1 MDNAKVFE
9 LGALLNTIRSL
20 SSINTETEKHCKD
33 GIREADTVLQQT
45 QEELHISEGL
55 LNAARADEEIKLA
68 KQLEADARMAKA
80 VAEEAAAIASGN
92 PVAIAAASAEAASA
106 GVELAQATEEYQH
119 AVQHRERLEHR
130 YDLAQRCVNIAQEM
144 RDTLQ
149 LRFNYS
155 QAIVAETIGLGNVRL
170 QQAYDDLSRYLSR
183 LLPAVR
189 AEVESFY
196 SYEPEKN
203 KPVTPKDIHDRLNA
217 SSGVV
222 NAILEYLYCTDIKF
236 RGSVDRL
243 CQQLHIPGNEVSVE
257 TKIKKN
263 IVGRLSEELVIRCF
277 APMGGR
283 VETQGRYYLEDGSYT
298 KADMILYDLKE
309 PLILGRGLGMGSS
322 KGGNLGI
329 EVKSGYKEYLFAQLS
344 HMEKQAKG
352 HSKCDISCTVCTRDI
367 TDLPPEKEEL
377 LRTKLKEAGAPMLG
391 MLPYKVQLDEDC
403 INFVKEK
410 AEDKNV

>member
-9 LGALLNTIRSL
+9 LGILLNTIKSL
-20 SSINTETEKHCKD
+20 NSINTEADNHCKD
-33 GIREADTVLQQT
+33 GIREADVVLQQT
-45 QEELHISEGL
+45 QEELQISEGL
-55 LNAARADEEIKLA
+55 LSAARADEAVKLA
-68 KQLEADARMAKA
+68 RQLEADARMAQA
-80 VAEEAAAIASGN
+80 VAEEAAAVASGN
-92 PVAIAAASAEAASA
+92 PLAIAAASAEVASA
-106 GVELAQATEEYQH
+106 GAELAQATEEYQQ

-130 YDLAQRCVNIAQEM
+130 YELAQKCVSIAQEM

-155 QAIVAETIGLGNVRL
+155 QTIVAETIGSGNVRL

-183 LLPAVR
+183 LSPAVR

-203 KPVTPKDIHDRLNA
+203 KPVTPKDVHDRLNA

-222 NAILEYLYCTDIKF
+222 NAILEYLYCTDLKF

-243 CQQLHIPGNEVSVE
+243 CQQLHVPGNE

-309 PLILGRGLGMGSS
+309 PLILGKGSGMGAQ
-322 KGGNLGI
+322 KGVNLGI
-329 EVKSGYKEYLFAQLS
+329 EVKSGYKEYLYAQLS

-367 TDLPPEKEEL
+367 TDLPPDKEDL
-377 LRTKLKEAGAPMLG
+377 LRAKLKEAGSPMMG
-391 MLPYKVQLDEDC
+391 MLPYKAQLDEDC
-403 INFVKEK
+403 IAFVKAK
-410 AEDKNV
+410 AEDNNV

>member
-20 SSINTETEKHCKD
+20 NSINTETEKHCKD

-106 GVELAQATEEYQH
+106 GVKLAQATEEYQH

-196 SYEPEKN
+196 SYEPEK
-203 KPVTPKDIHDRLNA
+203 KQA
-217 SSGVV
+217 
-222 NAILEYLYCTDIKF
+222 C
-236 RGSVDRL
+236 
-243 CQQLHIPGNEVSVE
+243 
-257 TKIKKN
+257 
-263 IVGRLSEELVIRCF
+263 
-277 APMGGR
+277 
-283 VETQGRYYLEDGSYT
+283 YT
-298 KADMILYDLKE
+298 KRYSRSLE
-309 PLILGRGLGMGSS
+309 C
-322 KGGNLGI
+322 
-329 EVKSGYKEYLFAQLS
+329 E
-344 HMEKQAKG
+344 
-352 HSKCDISCTVCTRDI
+352 
-367 TDLPPEKEEL
+367 
-377 LRTKLKEAGAPMLG
+377 
-391 MLPYKVQLDEDC
+391 
-403 INFVKEK
+403 
-410 AEDKNV
+410 